1 MSVYAGNTKKN
12 GDSQSEFLSGKK
24 CAKSMAPKK
33 SALLHDPSAWLAQRN
48 TKFLYETCLAL
59 MILPQREEGATN
71 QSNFRGRPELI
82 KQLLALADNPKEF
95 RKSQDDQR
103 QFSADREMGAYGYS
117 DFTSVL
123 YEKMLA
129 QKKLQQ
135 GLGFTKSNKE
145 EEDSSCEGEEEGFV
159 EKKNNSG
166 KPLPF
171 ITQEDDNREED
182 DDEL

>member
-1 MSVYAGNTKKN
+1 MKV
-12 GDSQSEFLSGKK
+12 
-24 CAKSMAPKK
+24 
-33 SALLHDPSAWLAQRN
+33 
-48 TKFLYETCLAL
+48 
-59 MILPQREEGATN
+59 EEGATN

-135 GLGFTKSNKE
+135 ELGFTKSNKE
-145 EEDSSCEGEEEGFV
+145 EEDSSCEGEEEGFA